1 MNKLSYSLARTSFLS
16 LFCCFPLLLLGQIK
30 LNLDETKTALSGYD
44 PVTYFESNPSTG
56 SAKIK
61 TTYSNAIYLFVNEK
75 NKNIQTLSITSLK
88 KSTAKQELTYID
100 LCNSYS
106 KKKTNIR
113 LKFNTP

>member
-61 TTYSNAIYLFVNEK
+61 TTYSNTIYLFVNEK
-75 NKNIQTLSITSLK
+75 NK
-88 KSTAKQELTYID
+88 
-100 LCNSYS
+100 YS
-106 KKKTNIR
+106 FEI
-113 LKFNTP
+113 